1 MRKRTSQCPQ
11 CHSTRVV
18 PIKYGD
24 PTKELMEAAR
34 REEII
39 LVPQGWSTAQGGP
52 TLHCLHCSYE
62 WGGEPAPSPDDRSS
76 SAASKTRRSS

>member
-1 MRKRTSQCPQ
+1 MRKRPSQCPQ

-18 PIKYGD
+18 PIQYGD
-24 PTKELMEAAR
+24 PTKEAMEAAR

-39 LVPQGWSTAQGGP
+39 LVPQGWSSGDGP

-62 WGGEPAPSPDDRSS
+62 WGGESAPSSESRSS
-76 SAASKTRRSS
+76 SRLSKERR